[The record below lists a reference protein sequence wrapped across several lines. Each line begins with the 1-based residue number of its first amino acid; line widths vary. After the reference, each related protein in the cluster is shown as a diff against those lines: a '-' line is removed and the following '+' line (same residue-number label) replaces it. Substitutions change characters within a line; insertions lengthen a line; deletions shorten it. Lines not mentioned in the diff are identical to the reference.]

1 MAGLYGFFV
10 QVFGLNG
17 PLNNMMSAD
26 RLECQMLRA
35 YRLVDYFLPGYT
47 LITQM
52 FCTDAV
58 DIDMMLLNGTGGQF
72 FAGYTVYVQFESSN
86 RPIGKSISPNRAIFQ
101 MAGLYNT
108 GADMAGL
115 YSLISQMIGLDNFI
129 IKMPAAYRLGCKLF
143 RAYGSVLYFPR
154 PIL

>member
-58 DIDMMLLNGTGGQF
+58 DIDMMLLNGTGANF
-72 FAGYTVYVQFESSN
+72 SPVTLYTSSLKVVTAPSA
-86 RPIGKSISPNRAIFQ
+86 RVSVPTAPFSKWLVCITPEPIWRDCIALSAR
-101 MAGLYNT
+101 
-108 GADMAGL
+108 
-115 YSLISQMIGLDNFI
+115 
-129 IKMPAAYRLGCKLF
+129 
-143 RAYGSVLYFPR
+143 
-154 PIL
+154 